1 MVQEYQGIVQLDQTL
16 PRKKEPKDI
25 SAKVARK
32 RIAGVGSKPAN
43 LSAYQA
49 TEMKHGKFGPI
60 FNAYGLNP
68 GVIGSIDVYNV
79 NVDFL

>member
-25 SAKVARK
+25 RAKVARK

-43 LSAYQA
+43 LS
-49 TEMKHGKFGPI
+49 E
-60 FNAYGLNP
+60 
-68 GVIGSIDVYNV
+68 
-79 NVDFL
+79 

>member
-1 MVQEYQGIVQLDQTL
+1 
-16 PRKKEPKDI
+16 
-25 SAKVARK
+25 
-32 RIAGVGSKPAN
+32 
-43 LSAYQA
+43 
-49 TEMKHGKFGPI
+49 MKHGKFGPI